1 MALFAVGDSQRSV
14 SGDEKCVEL
23 YWVFSLAAAALLL
36 VEIYLTI
43 RRYRRNR
50 IGGDKRLS
58 SEPVPASFAT
68 AIARSGPCSSLCLVV
83 AYKLIS
89 VVVSGQ
95 WAASALT
102 NRDVDALRD
111 DVGTLEVFD
120 VVESDKTAFW
130 AANLAAL
137 EGGLAEADSRFSA
150 MLTHTDVCPV
160 RVNLELVRET
170 DGDLAARGGDTRRAE
185 QRYRDALAVVDGAP
199 QGCFEGNGDPD
210 ADRRAV
216 RNNADARLADKI
228 NALRTPLPPA
238 PAAPAPV
245 VPAPAPPPSPPP
257 VDASAALAGVDPDW
271 LPGEGPPP
279 ALRLEPGEA
288 GEPARPAP
296 GGAGKFRR
304 RSAVSGL
311 GAATARTQTTG
322 WFRPLLGSEHR
333 VYALN
338 TDGLSPAPPSC

>member
-1 MALFAVGDSQRSV
+1 MSPSRLR
-14 SGDEKCVEL
+14 L
-23 YWVFSLAAAALLL
+23 RRRLLAWSAPVL
-36 VEIYLTI
+36 V
-43 RRYRRNR
+43 
-50 IGGDKRLS
+50 
-58 SEPVPASFAT
+58 VA
-68 AIARSGPCSSLCLVV
+68 LVV

-89 VVVSGQ
+89 VVVSGNG
-95 WAASALT
+95 AASALT
-102 NRDVDALRD
+102 DRDVDALRD

-245 VPAPAPPPSPPP
+245 VPAPPPPPSPPP

-279 ALRLEPGEA
+279 ALRLEPGVGNPLDRLREA
-288 GEPARPAP
+288 LAN
-296 GGAGKFRR
+296 
-304 RSAVSGL
+304 SD
-311 GAATARTQTTG
+311 AAAQREG
-322 WFRPLLGSEHR
+322 
-333 VYALN
+333 
-338 TDGLSPAPPSC
+338 